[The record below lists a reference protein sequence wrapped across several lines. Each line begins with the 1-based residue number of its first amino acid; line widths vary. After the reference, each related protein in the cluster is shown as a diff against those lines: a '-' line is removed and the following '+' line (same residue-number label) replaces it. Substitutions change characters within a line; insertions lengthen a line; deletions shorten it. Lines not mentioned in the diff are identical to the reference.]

1 MWRHWAPSWQPPG
14 TKICSDECCCHGV
27 VWICLAFPTTQN
39 HFEVVSPLSR
49 PIFFT
54 RACCMA
60 SKHIVRKAA
69 CCDKCW
75 VSTYR
80 EKWEW
85 TSCKKIG
92 HQLQRRC
99 LGCPWEAVQGC
110 NQWRPRGTSVAYARM
125 HRSGEATWCCT
136 SGCTQAS
143 VRFGATCAAAHLQAT
158 QTWCDT
164 CARTPVSDPFSARCA
179 RPLSHSAAT
188 PVPTTSV
195 CMAGQHQWHEATG
208 LPALPLTART
218 IDTTV
223 TPIGHR
229 LQQRCLGHPWEP
241 VQGCNQWG
249 PRGTSVAYARMH
261 RSGEA
266 TWCCTSGCTQA
277 SVRFGAT
284 CAAARLQA
292 AQTWCAT
299 SARTLASDRFSAR
312 CARPLSPGV
321 ATSVFTSACMTC
333 RQQRLNATGFPAL
346 PLTARGIDTAVTP
359 ASAFTRLSLFG
370 RS

>member
-1 MWRHWAPSWQPPG
+1 MLFQTVFDKYCNSTEEWN
-14 TKICSDECCCHGV
+14 GV
-27 VWICLAFPTTQN
+27 RRATLLLEVWICLAFPTTQN

-164 CARTPVSDPFSARCA
+164 CARTPV
-179 RPLSHSAAT
+179 
-188 PVPTTSV
+188 
-195 CMAGQHQWHEATG
+195 
-208 LPALPLTART
+208 
-218 IDTTV
+218 
-223 TPIGHR
+223 
-229 LQQRCLGHPWEP
+229 
-241 VQGCNQWG
+241 
-249 PRGTSVAYARMH
+249 
-261 RSGEA
+261 
-266 TWCCTSGCTQA
+266 
-277 SVRFGAT
+277 
-284 CAAARLQA
+284 
-292 AQTWCAT
+292 
-299 SARTLASDRFSAR
+299 
-312 CARPLSPGV
+312 
-321 ATSVFTSACMTC
+321 
-333 RQQRLNATGFPAL
+333 
-346 PLTARGIDTAVTP
+346 
-359 ASAFTRLSLFG
+359 FTR
-370 RS
+370 